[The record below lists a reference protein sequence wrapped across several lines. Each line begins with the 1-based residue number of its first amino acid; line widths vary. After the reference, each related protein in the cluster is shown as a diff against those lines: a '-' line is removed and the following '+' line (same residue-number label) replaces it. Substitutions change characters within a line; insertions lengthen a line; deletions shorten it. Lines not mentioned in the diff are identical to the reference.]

1 MALFGMTLLELQE
14 TCILQ
19 NLEAKLVCTLLG
31 ETDESWNLYN
41 PSCWLAKPIIFRD
54 VESCMTH
61 WLGKNL
67 KKQDKDSHNF
77 ATDIRFNLNE
87 GE

>member
-31 ETDESWNLYN
+31 ETDES
-41 PSCWLAKPIIFRD
+41 
-54 VESCMTH
+54 
-61 WLGKNL
+61 
-67 KKQDKDSHNF
+67 
-77 ATDIRFNLNE
+77 
-87 GE
+87 